1 MSKLMRQN
9 VIRELVRRGE
19 MSSQDDLRRALLRR
33 GLRVTQATL
42 SRDLH
47 DLGVIKTG
55 DGYALAP
62 EASADSPALPTL
74 ERLVREFVREVR
86 KAQNQVVLKTTVGS
100 AQPVAAAIDAE
111 EWPEVVGTIGGDDT
125 ILIISPDKND
135 AERLATSIQEMM
147 A

>member
-9 VIRELVRRGE
+9 VIREIVRHGE
-19 MSSQDDLRRALLRR
+19 TASQDDLRRALLRR

-47 DLGVIKTG
+47 ELGVIKTG
-55 DGYALAP
+55 TGYALSP
-62 EASADSPALPTL
+62 SDSADSVLPTL

-86 KAQNQVVLKTTVGS
+86 RAQNQVVLKTTVGS

-125 ILIISPDKND
+125 ILIISPDND
-135 AERLATSIQEMM
+135 DATRLATSIQEMM

>member
-9 VIRELVRRGE
+9 VIRSIVRNGDTA
-19 MSSQDDLRRALLRR
+19 SQDDLRRALLRR

-47 DLGVIKTG
+47 ELGVIKTG
-55 DGYALAP
+55 NGYALSP
-62 EASADSPALPTL
+62 SDSADSVLPTL
-74 ERLVREFVREVR
+74 QRLVREFVREVR
-86 KAQNQVVLKTTVGS
+86 RAQNQVVLKTTVGS

-125 ILIISPDKND
+125 ILIISPDND
-135 AERLATSIQEMM
+135 DAARLATSIQEMM

>member
-9 VIRELVRRGE
+9 VIRELVQQGD
-19 MSSQDDLRRALLRR
+19 MASQDDLRRALLRR

-47 DLGVIKTG
+47 ELGVIKTAS
-55 DGYALAP
+55 GYALSP
-62 EASADSPALPTL
+62 SDSLDSVLPTL

-86 KAQNQVVLKTTVGS
+86 KAQNQVVLKTTVGC

-111 EWPEVVGTIGGDDT
+111 DWPEVVGTIGGDDT
-125 ILIISPDKND
+125 ILIISPDND
-135 AERLATSIQEMM
+135 DAGRLATSIQEMM

>member
-9 VIRELVRRGE
+9 VIREVVRHGE
-19 MSSQDDLRRALLRR
+19 MTSQDDLRRALLRR

-47 DLGVIKTG
+47 ELGVVKTG

-62 EASADSPALPTL
+62 PDSIDSPALPTL

-86 KAQNQVVLKTTVGS
+86 RAQNQVVLKTTVGS

-125 ILIISPDKND
+125 ILIISPDSGD
-135 AERLATSIQEMM
+135 ATRLATSIQEMM